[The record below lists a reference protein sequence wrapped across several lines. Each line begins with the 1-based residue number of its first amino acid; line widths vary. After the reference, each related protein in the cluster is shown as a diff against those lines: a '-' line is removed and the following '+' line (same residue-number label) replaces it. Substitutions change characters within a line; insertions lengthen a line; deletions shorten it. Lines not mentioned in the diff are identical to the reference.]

1 MVHDEVGSEYVL
13 AGAAALVGDE
23 LTLAHDSYIVVRGG
37 RIDSVGT
44 GRPPAGLTVVDMK
57 GKLLLPGLINCH
69 THIGDAILKEKG
81 FGYPAGTNL
90 LWQPEGLR
98 HGWMASHSREERV
111 GAMRRAAEHMLRLGV
126 VAFADFREGGI
137 PGVAELRD
145 ACENL
150 PIRDIIYARHAH
162 APMHTEE
169 AFLANKEGLSQEY
182 RTEIEEALEIADGF
196 SPVWANETTD
206 AGLRE
211 TAEIVRR
218 HGKRLASHACET
230 DIYRSLSLT
239 RAGRPDVE
247 RVVEFVN
254 PDYVVHMTDASDD
267 ELRTATDRDIPIVL
281 CARGQAALG
290 NGFSPYARI
299 RQLGGVVGIGTDNLM
314 FNSPDVLAELDFLS
328 RVTRAVTHD
337 PAIIDPRALVAA
349 ATIDG
354 ARILGLESDL
364 GSLVAGKEAT
374 IVIMDAQSHNLA
386 DSTDV
391 MASLVERASAADIHG
406 VLVRGELVNGAY

>member
-23 LTLAHDSYIVVRGG
+23 LTLAHDSYIVVRDG
-37 RIDSVGT
+37 RIASVGT
-44 GRPPAGLTVVDMK
+44 GRPPVGLTIVDMA
-57 GKLLLPGLINCH
+57 GKLILPGFINCH
-69 THIGDAILKEKG
+69 THIGDAVLKEKG

-98 HGWMASHSREERV
+98 HGWMASHTREERV

-137 PGVAELRD
+137 PGVVELRD
-145 ACENL
+145 ACDGL

-169 AFLANKEGLSQEY
+169 AFLANVEGLSEEY
-182 RTEIEEALEIADGF
+182 RTEIEEALEVADGF

-230 DIYRSLSLT
+230 DIYRNLSLT

-247 RVVEFVN
+247 RVVEFVS

-299 RQLGGVVGIGTDNLM
+299 RELGGVVGIGTDNLM

-337 PAIIDPRALVAA
+337 PAVIDPRALVAA

-354 ARILGLESDL
+354 ARILGLEDDL

-386 DSTDV
+386 DSTDI
-391 MASLVERASAADIHG
+391 MASLVERASAADIQG
-406 VLVRGELVNGAY
+406 VLVRGELVHGAY